1 LRASEGELKEL
12 LEFSVVL
19 ARGAGDITL
28 NYFRKQPETSTKSD
42 GSYVTIADREAEAY
56 LRGQINERFPDDGIV
71 GEEEGETEGRSGRR
85 WILDPIDGTF
95 AFVHG
100 VPFYGVLI
108 ALEIDGEMSVG
119 VINMPALGEIVS
131 AAQGCGCFLN
141 GELTRVSTTAKLEE
155 ALLLCTD
162 FRAAAYHGFG
172 RAVDFLQRTAKTSRT
187 WGDCYGYVLVATGR
201 ADVMLDPV
209 MNLWDCAPL
218 LPIMEEAG
226 GTFTDWR
233 GVRTVDGGNAIAT
246 NKLLF
251 DEVMQLIGLSAGQ

>member
-56 LRGQINERFPDDGIV
+56 LRGQINERFPEDGIV

-246 NKLLF
+246 NKLVF

>member
-56 LRGQINERFPDDGIV
+56 LRGQINERFPEDGIV

-131 AAQGCGCFLN
+131 AAQGCRCFLN

>member
-1 LRASEGELKEL
+1 MRASEGELKEL

-56 LRGQINERFPDDGIV
+56 LRGQINERFPDDGIL

>member
-1 LRASEGELKEL
+1 MRASESELKEL

-56 LRGQINERFPDDGIV
+56 LRGQINERFPDDGII

-108 ALEIDGEMSVG
+108 ALEIDGEISVG

-141 GELTRVSTTAKLEE
+141 REPTRVSTTAKLEE

>member
-141 GELTRVSTTAKLEE
+141 GEPARVSTTAKLEE

>member
-56 LRGQINERFPDDGIV
+56 LRGQINERFPEDGIV